1 MHSPIQTRAAIEDIV
16 ARVRGVAGPGEFIPL
31 HEPEFAGNELK
42 YVTDCIETG
51 WVSSV
56 GAYVDRFEAML
67 AEITGSPHA
76 IATMNGTA
84 ALHIALVLAGVE
96 RGDEVLIPSLTFIA
110 TANAVSYAGGRPHFV
125 DSSLE
130 TLGLDPVAL
139 DAYLTGIADVVGD
152 RCVNKATGST
162 IRAVVPVHIFG
173 HPVDMAPLLT
183 VAAKWKLRVVE
194 DAAEGLG
201 AYRGEQHTGTLAPIG
216 TLSFNGNK
224 LVTTGGGGAVLTNDP
239 EIGRRAKHLTTT
251 ARVKHRWSF
260 EHDEVGYNYRLPNLN
275 AALGCAQLERL
286 DDIILRKRQLARNY
300 LEAFAGLEGVSIVPE
315 PEGTRSNYWL
325 VAMLLDEPDAEYR
338 DALLTGLND
347 AGLMARPV
355 WTLMHRLAPY
365 ADCPRSPLPNAE
377 SIEAR
382 LINIPSSPQLSRSQ

>member
-1 MHSPIQTRAAIEDIV
+1 VT
-16 ARVRGVAGPGEFIPL
+16 GPGDFIPL
-31 HEPEFAGNELK
+31 HEPEFAGNEWK
-42 YVTDCIETG
+42 YVKDCIDTG

-67 AEITGSPHA
+67 AEQCGSRHA
-76 IATMNGTA
+76 VATMNGTA
-84 ALHIALVLAGVE
+84 ALHIALLLVGVE
-96 RGDEVLIPSLTFIA
+96 RGDEVLVPSLTFIA
-110 TANAVSYAGGRPHFV
+110 TTNAVSYTGATPHFV
-125 DSSLE
+125 DSSFE

-139 DAYLTGIADVVGD
+139 DAYLTGIADVVGE
-152 RCVNKATGST
+152 RCVNRATGAT

-173 HPVDMAPLLT
+173 HPVDMPALAP

-201 AYRGEQHTGTLAPIG
+201 AWRGERHCGTFGEVG

-224 LVTTGGGGAVLTNDP
+224 TITTGGGGAIITDDP
-239 EIGRRAKHLTTT
+239 ALGARAKHLTTT
-251 ARVKHRWSF
+251 ARTKHRWSF
-260 EHDEVGYNYRLPNLN
+260 EHDEIGYNYRLPNLN

-286 DDIILRKRQLARNY
+286 DDLILRKRQLARNY
-300 LEAFAGLEGVSIVPE
+300 LEAFAGLDGVSIVRE

-325 VAMLLDEPDAEYR
+325 VAMLLDEADAEYR

-347 AGLMARPV
+347 SGLMARPV

-365 ADCPRSPLPNAE
+365 RDCPRGPLPVAE

-382 LINIPSSPQLSRSQ
+382 LINVPSSPGLSRSQ

>member
-1 MHSPIQTRAAIEDIV
+1 MHSPIKTRASVADIV
-16 ARVRGVAGPGEFIPL
+16 GTVRSVAGPGDFIPL
-31 HEPEFAGNELK
+31 HEPEFAGNEWK
-42 YVTDCIETG
+42 YVKDCIDTG

-67 AEITGSPHA
+67 TEVTGARHA
-76 IATMNGTA
+76 VATMNGTA
-84 ALHIALVLAGVE
+84 ALHIALLLAGVE

-110 TANAVSYAGGRPHFV
+110 TANAVSYAGGTPHFV

-139 DAYLTGIADVVGD
+139 DAYLGEIADIVGG
-152 RCVNKATGST
+152 RCVNRATGKT
-162 IRAVVPVHIFG
+162 ISAVVPVHIFG
-173 HPVDMAPLLT
+173 HPVDMPALLP
-183 VAAKWKLRVVE
+183 VAAKWGLRVVE

-201 AYRGEQHTGTLAPIG
+201 AYRGDRHCGTFGEIG

-224 LVTTGGGGAVLTNDP
+224 LVTTGGGGAVITDDP
-239 EIGRRAKHLTTT
+239 EIGKRAKHLTTT

-286 DDIILRKRQLARNY
+286 DDVILRKRQLARQY
-300 LEAFAGLEGVSIVPE
+300 ISAFSGLEGVSIIPE

-325 VAMLLDEPDAEYR
+325 VAMLLDEADGEYR

-365 ADCPRSPLPNAE
+365 AHCPRSPLPVAE

-382 LINIPSSPQLSRSQ
+382 LINIPSSPALSRSQ